1 MENDFIKELGF
12 LGFATRLK
20 RLGDFFMQEGRRLYQ
35 GLDIDIEP
43 NWYLIFKILD
53 KHKKLSIT
61 EIANRLQLSHPS
73 IITIT
78 LKMERAGYIQ
88 SVKSSTDNRKRVLSL
103 SQKAI
108 DKMPEYEKIWQAGTK
123 GMEEALAGLDALAF
137 MDLFEERF
145 KAKHFEE
152 RTLEQL
158 KLKTA
163 V

>member
-1 MENDFIKELGF
+1 
-12 LGFATRLK
+12 
-20 RLGDFFMQEGRRLYQ
+20 
-35 GLDIDIEP
+35 
-43 NWYLIFKILD
+43 
-53 KHKKLSIT
+53 
-61 EIANRLQLSHPS
+61 
-73 IITIT
+73 
-78 LKMERAGYIQ
+78 MERAGYIQ